1 MAIQRFQKIIRI
13 GGNEATQTR
22 SQREFNR
29 LLTRIETLETE
40 LSSVRVV
47 VDRMQ
52 QRVQGEYLPVLRT
65 YQQQR
70 VELVRLLDRAI
81 QSGSFKK
88 AETRKLIGLLVS
100 MADELLNSGFEE
112 LRPLYEQYAADDD
125 SESDNKPVRPEST
138 RQTDGNAFDSPP
150 KRPKSQK
157 KLAREEK
164 RELTLKN
171 VTKAVRS
178 IYTDLVKAFHPD
190 RELDEREKERKTEI
204 MHRVTEAY
212 EKGDLLA
219 LLRLQLEFDRIDQQH
234 LEALADEKLTYYNKM
249 LRQQVQDLEQEIAT
263 QQTQL
268 SALSGQANARASSA
282 AGLEIGLNQDINN
295 LKKATKE
302 LKSDLKALTNPDVLR
317 QWLTLY

>member
-13 GGNEATQTR
+13 GGNEAAQTR

-29 LLTRIETLETE
+29 LLSRIESLEVE
-40 LSSVRVV
+40 LAAVREV

-52 QRVQGEYLPVLRT
+52 QRVQSEYLPLLRT
-65 YQQQR
+65 YQQQQA
-70 VELVRLLDRAI
+70 ELVRLLDRAI
-81 QSGSFKK
+81 QSGQFRK
-88 AETRKLIGLLVS
+88 AEIRKLTNLLVS
-100 MADELLNSGFEE
+100 FAGDLINSGFDE
-112 LRPLYEQYAADDD
+112 LKPVYAQYATDEIDEPGESFSRGEAARYTPDD
-125 SESDNKPVRPEST
+125 SVNQRS
-138 RQTDGNAFDSPP
+138 G
-150 KRPKSQK
+150 RPKSEK
-157 KLAREEK
+157 KLAREQK
-164 RELTLKN
+164 QELTIKN

-190 RELDEREKERKTEI
+190 RELDETEKIRKTEI

-234 LEALADEKLTYYNKM
+234 LEALADEKLSYYNKI
-249 LRQQVQDLEQEIAT
+249 LRQQVQDMEHDLT
-263 QQTQL
+263 GQQAQL
-268 SALSGQANARASSA
+268 AALSGKPYQRGHSV
-282 AGLEIGLNQDINN
+282 AGLEIGLNQDINM

-302 LKSDLKALTNPDVLR
+302 LKSDLKALANPDVLR

>member
-13 GGNEATQTR
+13 GGSETTQTR

-29 LLTRIETLETE
+29 LLARIDALETE
-40 LSSVRVV
+40 LLEVREV

-52 QRVQGEYLPVLRT
+52 QRVQGEYLPLLRT

-70 VELVRLLDRAI
+70 LELVRLLDRAI
-81 QSGSFKK
+81 QSGQFKK
-88 AETRKLIGLLVS
+88 AEARKLTDLLVS
-100 MADELLNSGFEE
+100 FAGDLIESGFDE
-112 LRPLYEQYAADDD
+112 LRPIYDQYATDLSSDHSNDADP
-125 SESDNKPVRPEST
+125 SEAVRPA
-138 RQTDGNAFDSPP
+138 TDHEPFNPP
-150 KRPKSQK
+150 KRPKSAK
-157 KLAREEK
+157 KRAREEK
-164 RELTLKN
+164 QELTIKN

-190 RELDEREKERKTEI
+190 RELDETEKQRKTEI

-234 LEALADEKLTYYNKM
+234 LESLADEKLTYYNKM
-249 LRQQVQDLEQEIAT
+249 LRQQVQDLEEELDG
-263 QQTQL
+263 QQAQL
-268 SALSGQANARASSA
+268 STLSGKPKQPVVSIT
-282 AGLEIGLNQDINN
+282 GLEIGLNQDINT

>member
-13 GGNEATQTR
+13 GGSEATQTR

-29 LLTRIETLETE
+29 LLSRIDALENE
-40 LSSVRVV
+40 LLAVREV

-52 QRVQGEYLPVLRT
+52 QRVQSEYLPLLRT

-81 QSGSFKK
+81 QSGQFKK
-88 AETRKLIGLLVS
+88 AETRKLTDLLVS
-100 MADELLNSGFEE
+100 FAGDLIESGFDE
-112 LRPLYEQYAADDD
+112 LRPIYDRYATDPGSEPDDVD
-125 SESDNKPVRPEST
+125 LSEST
-138 RQTDGNAFDSPP
+138 RHASDHESFNPP
-150 KRPKSQK
+150 KRPESAK
-157 KLAREEK
+157 KRAREEK
-164 RELTLKN
+164 QELTIKN

-190 RELDEREKERKTEI
+190 RELDETEKQRKTEI

-234 LEALADEKLTYYNKM
+234 LESLADEKLMYYNKM
-249 LRQQVQDLEQEIAT
+249 LRQQVQDLEHELDG

-268 SALSGQANARASSA
+268 AALSGKPKQPVVSIT
-282 AGLEIGLNQDINN
+282 GLEIGLNQDINT